1 MALIVKDRVKEA
13 STTAGTGTLTLNG
26 ASSGFQ
32 SFAAIGNGNTTY
44 YCITDSGTGD
54 WEVGVGTYSSAGT
67 TLSRDAVLAS
77 SNAGALVNF
86 TGNSKDV
93 FCTQPAGRAVY
104 MDAQVDAGRVP
115 LTQNPGQGPVWVVP
129 ENPFAFSMIFGA

>member
-1 MALIVKDRVKEA
+1 MALVVKDRVKEA

-32 SFAAIGNGNTTY
+32 AFSVIGNGNTTY
-44 YCITDSGTGD
+44 YCVTDAGTGD
-54 WEVGVGTYSSAGT
+54 WEVGVGTYST
-67 TLSRDAVLAS
+67 TGPTLARTAVLSS
-77 SNAGALVNF
+77 SNSGNLVDF
-86 TGNSKDV
+86 TGSSKDV
-93 FCTQPAGRAVY
+93 FCTQPAERAVY

-115 LTQNPGQGPVWVVP
+115 LTQNAGQGPVWVVP

>member
-1 MALIVKDRVKEA
+1 MTLVVKDRVKEA
-13 STTAGTGTLTLNG
+13 TTTAGTGPLTLNG

-44 YCITDSGTGD
+44 YCITDVGTGD
-54 WEVGVGTYSSAGT
+54 WEVGSGTYSSTGP
-67 TLSRDAVLAS
+67 TLTRDVVLAS
-77 SNAGALVNF
+77 NNAGALVNF

-104 MDAQVDAGRVP
+104 MDTQVDAGRVP
-115 LTQNPGQGPVWVVP
+115 LTQNAGQGPAWVVP

>member
-1 MALIVKDRVKEA
+1 MTLVVKDRVKEA

-26 ASSGFQ
+26 ASSGFDAF
-32 SFAAIGNGNTTY
+32 SVIGNGNTTY

-54 WEVGVGTYSSAGT
+54 WEVGVGTYST
-67 TLSRDAVLAS
+67 TGPTLARTAVLSS
-77 SNAGALVNF
+77 SNSGNLVNF

-115 LTQNPGQGPVWVVP
+115 LTQNAGQGPVWVVP
-129 ENPFAFSMIFGA
+129 ENPFAYSMIFGA

>member
-1 MALIVKDRVKEA
+1 MTLVVKDRVKEA

-26 ASSGFQ
+26 ASSGFDAF
-32 SFAAIGNGNTTY
+32 SVIGNGNTTY

-54 WEVGVGTYSSAGT
+54 WEVGVGTYST
-67 TLSRDAVLAS
+67 TGPTLARTAVLSS
-77 SNAGALVNF
+77 SNSGNLVDF

-115 LTQNPGQGPVWVVP
+115 LTQNAGQGPVWVVP
-129 ENPFAFSMIFGA
+129 ENPFAYSMIFGA